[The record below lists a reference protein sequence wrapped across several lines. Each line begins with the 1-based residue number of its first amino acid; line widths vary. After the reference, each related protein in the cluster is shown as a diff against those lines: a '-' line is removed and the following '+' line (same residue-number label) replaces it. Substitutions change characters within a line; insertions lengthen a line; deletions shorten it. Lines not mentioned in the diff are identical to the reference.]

1 MADLVRKKVM
11 EKAARKK
18 RAHQRLRQKLA
29 GTPER
34 PRLSVFKSSRYVYA
48 QVINDET
55 GQTMVSATSLE
66 SAIKGLIEGGAAT
79 MAAAK
84 AVGEAVAERA
94 LAKGIQQVVF
104 DRGGYLYHGKVKQL
118 AEAARAKGLQF

>member
-11 EKAARKK
+11 EKAARRK
-18 RAHQRLRQKLA
+18 RAHQRLRQRLA

-34 PRLSVFKSSRYVYA
+34 PRLSVFKSARYVYA

-55 GQTMVSATSLE
+55 GHTIVSATSLE
-66 SAIKGLIEGGAAT
+66 PSLKGLIEGGPAT

-104 DRGGYLYHGKVKQL
+104 DRGGYLYHGKVKEL